1 MKDLNNVEMKNEELD
16 NLRKQL
22 DEIDKSIATLFEQ
35 RMIVIEK
42 VTAIKQKYS
51 LPIYDPI
58 REQQMLKKNSKYIQ
72 NPKYVEPYKE
82 LLTKF
87 LEISKLYQVS
97 KRCYKK

>member
-1 MKDLNNVEMKNEELD
+1 MKDTNNMEIKNEDLD
-16 NLRKQL
+16 DLRKQL

-51 LPIYDPI
+51 LPTYDPS
-58 REQQMLKKNSKYIQ
+58 REQKMFEKNSKYIQ
-72 NPKYVEPYKE
+72 NPEYAEPYKE
-82 LLTKF
+82 LLAKY

-97 KRCYKK
+97 KKCYKK

>member
-1 MKDLNNVEMKNEELD
+1 MKDLNNMGIKNEDLD
-16 NLRKQL
+16 DLRKQL
-22 DEIDKSIATLFEQ
+22 DEIDRSIATLFEQ

-51 LPIYDPI
+51 LPIYDPT
-58 REQQMLKKNSKYIQ
+58 REQKMFEKNSKYIQ
-72 NPKYVEPYKE
+72 NPEYVEPYKE
-82 LLTKF
+82 LLAKY